1 MADVPATQMR
11 RRSGAADDIAWPI
24 RLLRKARSF
33 FAVPYE
39 CHCHVQTDQGLEP
52 VYDQGGP
59 RDSDIPPPGPDV
71 WIRKL

>member
-11 RRSGAADDIAWPI
+11 RRAGAADGIAWPI
-24 RLLRKARSF
+24 RLLRKARSL
-33 FAVPYE
+33 FADPYE
-39 CHCHVQTDQGLEP
+39 CYCHVRTDQGLEP